1 MAKLLGTRLPIAN
14 GLETKY
20 DVYQHGYEIPIMTNA
35 TLEQAESKMKR
46 NQALGRKTFIK
57 IKNK

>member
-1 MAKLLGTRLPIAN
+1 MTK
-14 GLETKY
+14 ETKY
-20 DVYQHGYEIPIMTNA
+20 DVYQHGHEIPIMT

>member
-1 MAKLLGTRLPIAN
+1 MTK
-14 GLETKY
+14 ESKY
-20 DVYQHGYEIPIMTNA
+20 DVFQHGVEIPIMRNA

-57 IKNK
+57 TNNK

>member
-1 MAKLLGTRLPIAN
+1 MAK
-14 GLETKY
+14 ETKY

>member
-1 MAKLLGTRLPIAN
+1 MAK
-14 GLETKY
+14 ETKY
-20 DVYQHGYEIPIMTNA
+20 DVYQHGHEIPIMTNA